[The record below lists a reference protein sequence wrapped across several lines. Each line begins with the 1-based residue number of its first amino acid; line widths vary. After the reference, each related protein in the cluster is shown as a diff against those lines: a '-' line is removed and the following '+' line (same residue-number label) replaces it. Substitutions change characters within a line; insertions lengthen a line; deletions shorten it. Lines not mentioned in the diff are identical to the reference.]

1 MFTGL
6 IEDLGRVEE
15 VLPLATGRRLR
26 IATELPTTEL
36 TVGASIA
43 VSGACMTVTERGE
56 RSFVVDVSAESL
68 RKTTL
73 GDLRAGDRVNLERSL
88 RLSDRIGGHLVT
100 GHVDGIGRLVSL
112 VEEGESAIFT
122 FALPA
127 DLGRSAVEKGSI
139 AVDGISLTCFKC
151 VNDGFDV
158 AIIAHTRKVT
168 TLGGKRVGDRVN
180 IETDLLGKYVARW
193 LEPRAATDARTRSEK

>member
-15 VLPLATGRRLR
+15 VSPLEAGRRLR
-26 IATELPTTEL
+26 IATALPTDEMTI
-36 TVGASIA
+36 GASIA
-43 VSGACMTVTERGE
+43 VSGACMTVTERGG

-73 GDLRAGDRVNLERSL
+73 GELAPGDRVNLERSM

-122 FALPA
+122 FELPS
-127 DLGRSAVEKGSI
+127 DLGRSTVEKGSI

-151 VNDGFDV
+151 VNDRFDV
-158 AIIAHTRKVT
+158 AIIAHTRRMT

-193 LEPRAATDARTRSEK
+193 LEPRAANEARTSSGK

>member
-1 MFTGL
+1 VFTGL
-6 IEDLGRVEE
+6 IEDLGRIEE
-15 VLPLATGRRLR
+15 VSPLATGRRLR
-26 IATELPTTEL
+26 IATELPTAEMAI
-36 TVGASIA
+36 GASIS

-73 GDLRAGDRVNLERSL
+73 GHQRSGDRVNLERSL

-100 GHVDGIGRLVSL
+100 GHVDGIGQLLSL

-122 FALPA
+122 FGLPA
-127 DLGRSAVEKGSI
+127 DLGRSTVEKGSI

-151 VNDGFDV
+151 VNDRFDV

-168 TLGGKRVGDRVN
+168 TLGNKQVGDRVN

-193 LEPRAATDARTRSEK
+193 LEPRAASDAQAPHEE

>member
-1 MFTGL
+1 VFTGL

-193 LEPRAATDARTRSEK
+193 LEPRAATDARTKPEK

>member
-6 IEDLGRVEE
+6 IEDLGRIEE
-15 VLPLATGRRLR
+15 VSRLAAGCRLR
-26 IATELPTTEL
+26 ITTDLSTAEM
-36 TVGASIA
+36 VIGASVA
-43 VSGACMTVTERGE
+43 VSGACMTVTERAE
-56 RSFVVDVSAESL
+56 RAFVVDVSAESL

-73 GDLRAGDRVNLERSL
+73 GELRQGDRVNLERSL
-88 RLSDRIGGHLVT
+88 RLNDRIGGHLVT

-112 VEEGESAIFT
+112 VEEGESAILT
-122 FALPA
+122 FELPPG
-127 DLGRSAVEKGSI
+127 LGRSTVEKGSI

-151 VNDGFDV
+151 VDDRFDV

-168 TLGGKRVGDRVN
+168 TLGGKQPGDRVN

-193 LEPRAATDARTRSEK
+193 LEPQVALAAGSAPEE